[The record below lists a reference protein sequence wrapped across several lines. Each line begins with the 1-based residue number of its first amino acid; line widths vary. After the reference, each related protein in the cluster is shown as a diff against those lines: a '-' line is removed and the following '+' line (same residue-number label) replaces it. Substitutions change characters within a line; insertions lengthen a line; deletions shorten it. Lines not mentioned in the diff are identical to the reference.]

1 MKKFF
6 AFITFIAMTSSF
18 ANTISVYKF
27 DDVDAVAIHGKTVS
41 VEDLRDGF
49 VRINGIQVNSET
61 VSVAN
66 ESKVLILLR
75 NPTPNKSFGI
85 STMATKIGGD
95 GGGG

>member
-18 ANTISVYKF
+18 ANTVSVYKF
-27 DDVDAVAIHGKTVS
+27 DDVDAVAIHGKTIS

-49 VRINGIQVNSET
+49 VNIAGVQVSTET
-61 VSVAN
+61 VSVTN
-66 ESKVLILLR
+66 ESRALILLR
-75 NPTPNKSFGI
+75 NPAPNKFLYP
-85 STMATKIGGD
+85 TVMAAKVGGD

>member
-49 VRINGIQVNSET
+49 VSIAGVQVSAET
-61 VSVAN
+61 VSVAT
-66 ESKVLILLR
+66 ESKALILLR
-75 NPTPNKSFGI
+75 NSGSFSSNKLT
-85 STMATKIGGD
+85 TMGVRIGGD